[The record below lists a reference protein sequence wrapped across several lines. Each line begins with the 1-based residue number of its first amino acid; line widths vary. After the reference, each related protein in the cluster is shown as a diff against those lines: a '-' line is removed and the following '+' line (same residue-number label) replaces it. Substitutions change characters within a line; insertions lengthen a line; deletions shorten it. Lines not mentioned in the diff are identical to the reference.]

1 MSCDAAIFDVDG
13 TLVDSNY
20 QHALSWYRAFRRIE
34 VTLPIWRIHRHVG
47 MGGDRLVAA
56 LTSSAVEE
64 EHGDDL
70 REWHAEE
77 FGRLLGEVA
86 PLDGAHDLLVEMRD
100 RGVEI
105 TVASSGEKE
114 LVEQLLSL
122 VDAVDLLHAIVSSD
136 DVESS
141 KPAPDLI
148 QRAREAVSAYRPL
161 VIGDAVWDAQSSIK
175 ASLPFVA
182 LRTGGFSE
190 QELTHA
196 GAMAV
201 YHSPRDLLDHLD
213 EWMQSEPAER

>member
-20 QHALSWYRAFRRIE
+20 QHALSWYRAFRRIDLI
-34 VTLPIWRIHRHVG
+34 LPIWRIHRHVG
-47 MGGDRLVAA
+47 MGGDRIVAA

-70 REWHAEE
+70 RAWHAEE
-77 FGRLLGEVA
+77 FGTLLDEVA
-86 PLDGAHDLLVEMRD
+86 PLDGAHDLLVEMRE
-100 RGVEI
+100 RGVEV
-105 TVASSGEKE
+105 TVASSGEKD
-114 LVEQLLSL
+114 LVEKLMSL
-122 VDAVDLLHAIVSSD
+122 VDAEGLLHAIVSSD

-148 QRAREAVSAYRPL
+148 QRARESVSAYRPL
-161 VIGDAVWDAQSSIK
+161 VIGDAVWDARSSIR
-175 ASLPFVA
+175 AALPFIA

-190 QELTHA
+190 QELTGA

-213 EWMQSEPAER
+213 EWMQSAPSDR